1 MPKNTFPSVIV
12 YLGHLGKHGTDALA
26 EKGRQM
32 ISLYHL
38 PPHLCGQ
45 LETEGAKF
53 LKRDL
58 GSLELQWENKKI
70 GTRKR
75 EMIWKDK
82 CFNLSFPG
90 RRLRHILESNAIS
103 GTEFQETLVGIA
115 GK

>member
-1 MPKNTFPSVIV
+1 
-12 YLGHLGKHGTDALA
+12 
-26 EKGRQM
+26 M

-38 PPHLCGQ
+38 PPHLCGR